1 MENQSIYFLS
11 AVKTSW
17 MIFFRIEFFCVYL
30 FEVFTSY
37 NILGTYITIS
47 ILFYRRSIFIIQ
59 QIECTIKCIYYT
71 SGESNSWAN
80 ADCIFRSILLIWLI
94 EQHNKVNRM
103 MMVVGLRRRRPST
116 TTSLW
121 PSWLS
126 TKRFLPSSHLHS
138 GSCGLVTLMT
148 DLLPH
153 ILLNLSI
160 CSMYVLCG
168 SVPNSSTFFVLL
180 PRK

>member
-1 MENQSIYFLS
+1 
-11 AVKTSW
+11 
-17 MIFFRIEFFCVYL
+17 
-30 FEVFTSY
+30 
-37 NILGTYITIS
+37 
-47 ILFYRRSIFIIQ
+47 
-59 QIECTIKCIYYT
+59 
-71 SGESNSWAN
+71 
-80 ADCIFRSILLIWLI
+80 
-94 EQHNKVNRM
+94 

-160 CSMYVLCG
+160 CSMYYVVVYQTLVPSSSFFQGSSSSSSVAFAYFLAFIWSLITATTRPASIVSVKKNYPLGFFLYFEFSWGWADFSMLKIENASKSISLENVLQYTQSLSLEILHG
-168 SVPNSSTFFVLL
+168 W
-180 PRK
+180 KK

>member
-1 MENQSIYFLS
+1 
-11 AVKTSW
+11 
-17 MIFFRIEFFCVYL
+17 
-30 FEVFTSY
+30 
-37 NILGTYITIS
+37 
-47 ILFYRRSIFIIQ
+47 
-59 QIECTIKCIYYT
+59 
-71 SGESNSWAN
+71 
-80 ADCIFRSILLIWLI
+80 
-94 EQHNKVNRM
+94 
-103 MMVVGLRRRRPST
+103 MMVMVLGLRRPS

-160 CSMYVLCG
+160 CSMYICMYYVVVYQTLVPSSSFFQG
-168 SVPNSSTFFVLL
+168 SSSSSVAFAYFLAFIWSLITATTRPASIVSSVKKYSHFENFFYIFMIVS
-180 PRK
+180 